1 MENIEPHY
9 YKGKYHGYS
18 ARKVTEDFE
27 LSYNIGTAVTY
38 LLRAERKHDTPTE
51 DIKKAINHLKF
62 ELERYKLVETKER
75 ELLKFKS
82 IKLL

>member
-1 MENIEPHY
+1 MENREPHY

-62 ELERYKLVETKER
+62 ELERHKLVETKER

-82 IKLL
+82 INL